1 MRLVLVSDTHL
12 RHPELP
18 PGDILVHA
26 GDLTPR
32 GTLVELKQALA
43 WLKRQP
49 HEHKVVIAGNHDF
62 CLEEE
67 PGLRELFEPGIHY
80 LRDEE
85 REAAGLRFFGSPW
98 TPWFHD
104 WAFNLPRGDALRE
117 VWAQIPP
124 ELDVLVTHGPP
135 ARILDRTH
143 DGRHVGCEDLR
154 RAVEEKRP
162 RLHVFGHIHEAYG
175 IERAA
180 ATTFVNA
187 STCDLGYRAVH
198 APLVM
203 ELAPQVSVASPRGA
217 TEAAP

>member
-12 RHPELP
+12 RHPEVP
-18 PGDILVHA
+18 PGDVLVHA
-26 GDLTPR
+26 GDLTPI
-32 GTLVELKQALA
+32 GTQAQLKEALA

-49 HEHKVVIAGNHDF
+49 HEHKVAIAGNHDF
-62 CLEEE
+62 CLERE
-67 PGLRELFEPGIHY
+67 PRLGELFEPEIHY
-80 LRDEE
+80 LFHEE
-85 REAAGLRFFGSPW
+85 REVAGLRFFGSPW

-117 VWAQIPP
+117 VWSRIPS

-135 ARILDRTH
+135 LGVLDRTY

-175 IERAA
+175 VERAA
-180 ATTFVNA
+180 ETTFVNA
-187 STCDLGYRAVH
+187 SLCDLSYRAVN
-198 APLVM
+198 APVVM
-203 ELAPQVSVASPRGA
+203 ELAP
-217 TEAAP
+217 TEPSSSTSARKR